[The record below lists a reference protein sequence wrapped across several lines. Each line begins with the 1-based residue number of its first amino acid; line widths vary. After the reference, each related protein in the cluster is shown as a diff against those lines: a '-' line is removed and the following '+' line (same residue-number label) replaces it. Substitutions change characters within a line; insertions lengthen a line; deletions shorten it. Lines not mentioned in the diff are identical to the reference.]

1 MYESGW
7 RQRVPARLVPIHS
20 PRPVT
25 SFTAPGRSQSP
36 PSGSMTTVESSDMYR
51 TTLPSARTARDVSC
65 ASNLTAPPPALAVA
79 AFPPAPAGEASTSGF
94 FCVTVRSV
102 DT

>member
-1 MYESGW
+1 
-7 RQRVPARLVPIHS
+7 
-20 PRPVT
+20 
-25 SFTAPGRSQSP
+25 
-36 PSGSMTTVESSDMYR
+36 MYR

-65 ASNLTAPPPALAVA
+65 ASNLTAPPALAVA